1 MRRGAGLDALDF
13 DVEMLGV
20 SVVRR
25 TKALS
30 VSLLVITAYLVLGG
44 AVMWALEREHELE
57 VITEIEDTLFNMTGE
72 VEFDK
77 FKRHLMDLGVCFF
90 PSREQPNWSYMGAT
104 FYAFTVITTIGYG
117 SLAPQTFSG
126 KSFTVVYSIIGI
138 ALIGT
143 ILTNCARLLV
153 YILKG
158 LLQRASRVA
167 GTQAGTGA
175 VVGRI
180 TEGDAARVPT
190 TAGEVQAAWDAAFDR
205 LEKRRTAEGLPA
217 EHLREVLELASGT
230 VVPDGI
236 VLYILEQ
243 VDCAG
248 TGYLTRGAVGR
259 AISLWHQVHAQLPD
273 GCSLSRFL
281 LYLLGT
287 VVWVVAWGFAF
298 SAVEGWELRNSIWFG
313 FVTLTTI
320 GFGDFAPHT
329 PLGRVM
335 AFLFVIPGMG
345 LAAAVLGSIWRMF
358 EYQRYWWLQRMYQK
372 GHVSRKMLAVH
383 GMVGMAAGRQY
394 SKRSTQVA
402 HLQKV
407 APPLL
412 AEEDTVAVEDEEE
425 DGGVELHLLRSLN
438 ASPAS
443 SPTDERACGATAATG
458 TTAATGVS
466 SQLVL
471 CRSGGCLG
479 GGGASGGGG
488 GGGGSGAGDSLK
500 TLGATRPSLSVHH
513 PFVSMHSLRGSQD
526 VAASP
531 LGTPQARALSGPP
544 RAHRRRFSDSDGGGG
559 GEPPSP
565 LPPLLSQSDDA
576 SRLAQ
581 VPSPPPALMR
591 GLSRYAAPTLAA
603 GDASGGELSPPT
615 PVDSPQRGG
624 SPAVAAILSGTLR
637 PPASPLFRGGKEPQS
652 PPHSRWSAAEAT
664 ML

>member
-25 TKALS
+25 AKALS

-57 VITEIEDTLFNMTGE
+57 VITEIEETLFNLTGE

-77 FKRHLMDLGVCFF
+77 FKDHLMDLGVCFF

-175 VVGRI
+175 VVGRM
-180 TEGDAARVPT
+180 TESEASRVPT
-190 TAGEVQAAWDAAFDR
+190 TAGEVQAAWDAAFDL
-205 LEKRRTAEGLPA
+205 LERRRTVEGLPA
-217 EHLREVLELASGT
+217 QHLREVLELASGT

-287 VVWVVAWGFAF
+287 VIWVVAWGFAF

-329 PLGRVM
+329 PVGRVM

-407 APPLL
+407 ASPLL
-412 AEEDTVAVEDEEE
+412 AEEDAAVVVDDDDEE
-425 DGGVELHLLRSLN
+425 DGDVELHLLRSLN

-443 SPTDERACGATAATG
+443 NPTDERTCGATAATA
-458 TTAATGVS
+458 TTATAVS

-471 CRSGGCLG
+471 SRSGGCLG
-479 GGGASGGGG
+479 VGGGG
-488 GGGGSGAGDSLK
+488 GGGG
-500 TLGATRPSLSVHH
+500 
-513 PFVSMHSLRGSQD
+513 
-526 VAASP
+526 
-531 LGTPQARALSGPP
+531 
-544 RAHRRRFSDSDGGGG
+544 
-559 GEPPSP
+559 
-565 LPPLLSQSDDA
+565 
-576 SRLAQ
+576 
-581 VPSPPPALMR
+581 
-591 GLSRYAAPTLAA
+591 
-603 GDASGGELSPPT
+603 
-615 PVDSPQRGG
+615 
-624 SPAVAAILSGTLR
+624 
-637 PPASPLFRGGKEPQS
+637 
-652 PPHSRWSAAEAT
+652 
-664 ML
+664 